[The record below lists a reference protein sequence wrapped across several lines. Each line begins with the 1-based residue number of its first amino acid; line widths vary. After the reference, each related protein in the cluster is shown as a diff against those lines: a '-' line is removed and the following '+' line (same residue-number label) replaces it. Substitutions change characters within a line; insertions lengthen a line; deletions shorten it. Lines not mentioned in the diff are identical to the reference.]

1 MAAGRTTSHKRN
13 SRWTAGTTQ
22 TRISKNRFP
31 HGWRT
36 KMGNPKKKVEIP
48 EGDVRLPAAE
58 HMFEATTIYFGKNPA
73 VSILCDSR
81 AEAEL
86 LAAIAETGYRGPISI
101 PTTEDGCRILHQ
113 KLQDRLTRA
122 RARFEELARER
133 AGSTRLQAQIVEI
146 LWRWFIHGGPTQSVR
161 ESKQA

>member
-1 MAAGRTTSHKRN
+1 
-13 SRWTAGTTQ
+13 
-22 TRISKNRFP
+22 
-31 HGWRT
+31 
-36 KMGNPKKKVEIP
+36 MGNPKKKVEIP

-73 VSILCDSR
+73 ECIVCDSR

-101 PTTEDGCRILHQ
+101 PTTEEGCRNLHK
-113 KLQDRLTRA
+113 KLQERLTRA

-133 AGSTRLQAQIVEI
+133 AGSTRLQAQIVET
-146 LWRWFIHGGPTQSVR
+146 LWRWFIHGGPKSTAQ
-161 ESKQA
+161 